1 MTDSKLYNW
10 EREKILIADDD
21 IYSFLLLQKVL
32 KRTGAQVFHAQDGQE
47 ALGKLMNDRTYSI
60 AVLDIVMPLLSGIEV
75 VMRCKTLLPDTIFV
89 AFTADVIRFDKKKCL
104 EAGFNICITKPVL
117 PVRFLNALDE
127 ALSLRGQLLRE

>member
-60 AVLDIVMPLLSGIEV
+60 AVLDIVMPLLSGFEV
-75 VMRCKTLLPDTIFV
+75 VMRC
-89 AFTADVIRFDKKKCL
+89 KKKCL